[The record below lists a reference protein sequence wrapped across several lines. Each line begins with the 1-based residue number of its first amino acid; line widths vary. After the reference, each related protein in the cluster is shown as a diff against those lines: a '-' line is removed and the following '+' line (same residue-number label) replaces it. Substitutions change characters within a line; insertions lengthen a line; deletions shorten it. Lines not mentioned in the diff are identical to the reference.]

1 MSGRMNPEW
10 KAFGMTGHFR
20 QVAVQ
25 FWYPATEKEER
36 FPLVV
41 FSHGAFGYRMSNY
54 STYMELAS
62 NGYVVCSVEHPY
74 HAIFSELEDGQIIM
88 ADKDFINDVFRVN
101 EEGMP
106 EEEVFALNRPWIN
119 LRTEDMNFVLDRI
132 EEECGRETAD
142 LPFRL
147 ADTQRTG

>member
-1 MSGRMNPEW
+1 MESFRDDG
-10 KAFGMTGHFR
+10 AFR

-62 NGYVVCSVEHPY
+62 NGGYVVLQCGASLFMPY
-74 HAIFSELEDGQIIM
+74 FSELEDGQII
-88 ADKDFINDVFRVN
+88 D
-101 EEGMP
+101 G
-106 EEEVFALNRPWIN
+106 
-119 LRTEDMNFVLDRI
+119 
-132 EEECGRETAD
+132 G
-142 LPFRL
+142 
-147 ADTQRTG
+147 

>member
-1 MSGRMNPEW
+1 MESKKFEKPHKNAKFQAKRAVMKQDETVKTQIPPMKPVPASGSYACETASYVWTDETREESFRNDG
-10 KAFGMTGHFR
+10 AFR

-25 FWYPATEKEER
+25 FWYPAAEKEEK

-88 ADKDFINDVFRVN
+88 ADKKFYKRCIP
-101 EEGMP
+101 GK
-106 EEEVFALNRPWIN
+106 
-119 LRTEDMNFVLDRI
+119 
-132 EEECGRETAD
+132 
-142 LPFRL
+142 
-147 ADTQRTG
+147 